1 MSNTPNTAQETENQ
15 SFASMLEESI
25 SKKEMRPGELI
36 TAEVVSVQHSFVIV
50 NASLKSESYI
60 PLEEFKND
68 RGDLEVNVGDFVSVA
83 IESVEDGYGETK
95 LSRDKAKRLVSWTRL
110 EKAMTDG
117 EIIKGIVNGRVK
129 GGLTVL
135 INGIRAFLPG
145 SLIDLK
151 PVKDTGQFEG
161 KELELK
167 VIKIDKKRNNVVVSR
182 KSVLEL
188 TVGEDRTKLIESLTE
203 GSSISG
209 VIKNIT
215 DYGAFVDL
223 GGIDGLLHI
232 TDLAW
237 RRIKH
242 PSEVLNIGDEIT
254 AMILKYDQEKNRVSL
269 GLKQLETDPWSTL
282 NDKYP
287 ISTKVEGVVTNLTDY
302 GAFVEIEPGIE
313 GLVHVSEMDW
323 TNKSIHPRKVVQLG
337 DSVKVAV
344 LEIDSNK
351 RRISLGM
358 KQCHPN
364 PWEKF
369 SENFKKSD
377 AIEGPITSITDFGI
391 FIGLEG
397 GIDGLI
403 HMSDVTWEDDPNEII
418 KSYKK
423 GDNIKAIILQIDIE
437 RERISLGLK
446 QMNSD
451 PFESFISANPKG
463 TILNGIVK
471 DIDDKG
477 ATIKLSDEVDAYMKN
492 SESSMDQKVKNISEL
507 FQIGDEINGM
517 INTIDKKNRIISF
530 SVKQREKKDFEKVK
544 SDLNKESSKDD
555 ANIGKTSLGALLKAR
570 LDDKKSGDDTT
581 N

>member
-1 MSNTPNTAQETENQ
+1 MTDITNTVQETENQ
-15 SFASMLEESI
+15 SFATMLEESI

-50 NASLKSESYI
+50 NAGLKSESYI

-110 EKAMTDG
+110 EKAMEDG

-135 INGIRAFLPG
+135 IDGIRAFLPG

-167 VIKIDKKRNNVVVSR
+167 VIKIDKRRNNVVVSR

-242 PSEVLNIGDEIT
+242 PSEVLTIGDEIT

-369 SENFKKSD
+369 SESYKKSD
-377 AIEGPITSITDFGI
+377 VIEGPITSITDFGV
-391 FIGLEG
+391 FVGLEG

-423 GDNIKAIILQIDIE
+423 GDNIKASILQIDIE

-451 PFESFISANPKG
+451 PLELFITQNPKG

-471 DIDDKG
+471 AIDDKG

-507 FQIGDEINGM
+507 FQVGDEINGM
-517 INTIDKKNRIISF
+517 INAFDKKNRILSF

-544 SDLNKESSKDD
+544 SDLKKESSKND

-570 LDDKKSGDDTT
+570 LDDKNSGDDT

>member
-1 MSNTPNTAQETENQ
+1 
-15 SFASMLEESI
+15 
-25 SKKEMRPGELI
+25 MRPGELI

-83 IESVEDGYGETK
+83 IESVEDGFGETK

-110 EKAMTDG
+110 EKAMADG
-117 EIIKGIVNGRVK
+117 EIINGIVNGRVK

-188 TVGEDRTKLIESLTE
+188 TIGEDRTKLIESLTE

-287 ISTKVEGVVTNLTDY
+287 LSSKVEGVVTNLTDY

-369 SENFKKSD
+369 SESFKKSD
-377 AIEGPITSITDFGI
+377 IIEGPITSITDFGI
-391 FIGLEG
+391 FVGLDG

-423 GDNIKAIILQIDIE
+423 GDNIKA
-437 RERISLGLK
+437 SY
-446 QMNSD
+446 
-451 PFESFISANPKG
+451 F
-463 TILNGIVK
+463 
-471 DIDDKG
+471 
-477 ATIKLSDEVDAYMKN
+477 
-492 SESSMDQKVKNISEL
+492 
-507 FQIGDEINGM
+507 
-517 INTIDKKNRIISF
+517 
-530 SVKQREKKDFEKVK
+530 
-544 SDLNKESSKDD
+544 
-555 ANIGKTSLGALLKAR
+555 
-570 LDDKKSGDDTT
+570 T